1 MRLIQIFKTPSA
13 HQIAIRELENAQR
26 ELLTAHATAEYSAK
40 MVEYYAGVILR
51 LTQYIK
57 EEPYTGISL

>member
-26 ELLTAHATAEYSAK
+26 ELLTAHATAEHAAK
-40 MVEYYAGVILR
+40 MVEYYHGVVNR
-51 LTQYIK
+51 LTQYVNAQ
-57 EEPYTGISL
+57 GVQHDAN

>member
-40 MVEYYAGVILR
+40 MVEYYQGMVAR
-51 LTQYIK
+51 LSKAVSTNTQQ
-57 EEPYTGISL
+57 